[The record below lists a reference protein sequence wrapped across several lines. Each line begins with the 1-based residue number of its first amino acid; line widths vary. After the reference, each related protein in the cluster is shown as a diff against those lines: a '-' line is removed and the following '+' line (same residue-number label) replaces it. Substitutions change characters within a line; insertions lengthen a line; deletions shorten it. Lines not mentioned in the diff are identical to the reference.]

1 MFCMVFSLRG
11 VSGHFEGSLQ
21 SSCLKR
27 EGWFGKGIY
36 FTSELKYAEKYSEL
50 AAQQHNKRAAIVI
63 SAVITGNPFPVI
75 EHPFQDANSFLGKT
89 CQIGYQSHCVCGM

>member
-1 MFCMVFSLRG
+1 MAQGTSGDAAWAIAQGGFG
-11 VSGHFEGSLQ
+11 VTASQ
-21 SSCLKR
+21 DA
-27 EGWFGKGIY
+27 GWFGKGIY